1 MELRTLQEAFSQ
13 RELFEGKTWRMSP
26 KAWPLKAEYIET
38 IEAIG
43 QASLDFYKA
52 LETLY
57 FRSVEGKKI
66 LRNKE
71 LYTPWVADYL
81 DRGKPQGLIDIARK
95 QASRGSLPPVIRP
108 DLLVT
113 QDGFALSELDS
124 VPGGIGLTAYL
135 NRLYEKTSSD
145 PVLGAGG
152 AMEEAF
158 YQTLA
163 ALVPDKSSPV
173 IAIAV
178 SEEAATYKPEMDW
191 LAEQLQMR
199 GYRVFSLWT
208 DEIFP
213 LGGAVYFDI
222 EGNPEKIDVVYR
234 FYELFD
240 LANISTS
247 DFIIEAW
254 ENGEIALSP
263 PMRHF
268 FEEKLGLA
276 LYHHHLLQ
284 DFWKENLP
292 KASRRVLDGVIPDSW
307 VVDPSPL
314 PPGAVIEGP
323 VAQGKRLHSWLDLA
337 EASQKERNLVLKIS
351 GFHETAWGSRSVVVG
366 SDVSR
371 DDWAEAMREACEMAP
386 AHPHIIQEFK
396 KSVRLRHPIYNEEG
410 TVEETTGRLRLNP
423 YFFTDGETVKLAGAL
438 ATFCPPDKKIIHGME
453 DAAMLPCCITRYT
466 PSQKG

>member
-1 MELRTLQEAFSQ
+1 MELQTLQEAFSQ

-26 KAWPLKAEYIET
+26 EPWPLRAEYIET

-57 FRSVEGKKI
+57 FRSAEGKKI

-71 LYTPWVADYL
+71 LYAPWVADYL
-81 DRGKPQGLIDIARK
+81 DRGKPKGLIEIARK
-95 QASRGSLPPVIRP
+95 RGSRGALPPVIRP

-135 NRLYEKTSSD
+135 NQLYETTSAN
-145 PVLGAGG
+145 PLLGAGG
-152 AMEEAF
+152 AMEEGF

-163 ALVPDKSSPV
+163 ALMPGKTVPV
-173 IAIAV
+173 IAIVV

-191 LAEQLQMR
+191 LAERLQLR

-208 DEIFP
+208 EEVFP

-254 ENGEIALSP
+254 ENGEIALAP

-276 LYHHHLLQ
+276 LYHHHLLRE
-284 DFWKENLP
+284 FWKENLP
-292 KASRRVLDGVIPDSW
+292 KNSRRVLDDLIPKSW
-307 VVDPSPL
+307 IVDPSPL

-323 VAQGKRLHSWLDLA
+323 MAQGKQLSSWMDLA

-351 GFHETAWGSRSVVVG
+351 GFHETAWGSRSVVIG

-371 DDWAEAMREACEMAP
+371 DDWEEALREACDMAP
-386 AHPHIIQEFK
+386 THLHIIQEFK
-396 KSVRLRHPIYNEEG
+396 KSVRLRHPVYNEEG
-410 TVEETTGRLRLNP
+410 SIEEAMGRLRLNP
-423 YFFTDGETVKLAGAL
+423 YFFTDGEKVTLAGAL

-453 DAAMLPCCITRYT
+453 DAAMLPCCVV
-466 PSQKG
+466 G